1 MYAAV
6 HCQVLL
12 SDRGYVTELSCHTG
26 WEGEVIVSWSERTAR
41 SSRGAL
47 CSLCYLSNT
56 VSLAGLRQKTH
67 ARGDSCAVSLQ
78 KDKMEMT
85 VSQLFIFISLS
96 QRGTSD
102 LTRKDP
108 KTCNTV
114 RPHGEINREPHHES
128 LFSRFNS
135 EGKKTGG
142 IAGHSPAPALKSV
155 SSDCQIKPAH
165 ETSLSGRINM
175 HPGHLE

>member
-1 MYAAV
+1 MRGQLAAAGGRCAASAT
-6 HCQVLL
+6 CQTPCL
-12 SDRGYVTELSCHTG
+12 
-26 WEGEVIVSWSERTAR
+26 
-41 SSRGAL
+41 
-47 CSLCYLSNT
+47 
-56 VSLAGLRQKTH
+56 SLAFGNKH
-67 ARGDSCAVSLQ
+67 MPVVMRGHLSLQ

-108 KTCNTV
+108 KTRNTV

-128 LFSRFNS
+128 LFSRFN
-135 EGKKTGG
+135 GG